1 MEKITYYFFNFEL
14 IQPYLPQLWS
24 GFLLT
29 LAMAVSTVVTG
40 IALGLVLAII
50 RAYQVKAINALI
62 VVFIDVFRA
71 IPQLVVIVVVYFAL
85 PAINITLSPV
95 IATIAGLSLI
105 LAAFSEEIFWGGL
118 GAIARGQWEA
128 ARSTGMSFSQ
138 ALAYVIL
145 PQVLRNSIAP
155 LTNRAIGITKGTAL
169 GSVIAVPELLNVAS
183 SVQST
188 IANPTPMM
196 VSAVLF
202 CLIFLPFVRLT
213 RWLETRFNPV
223 R

>member
-1 MEKITYYFFNFEL
+1 MDQISYYFFNFEL
-14 IQPYLPQLWS
+14 IRPYLPQLRS

-29 LAMAVSTVVTG
+29 LGLALATVFSG
-40 IALGLVLAII
+40 ITLGLVLAVV
-50 RAYQVKAINALI
+50 RAYQIKAINVLM
-62 VVFIDVFRA
+62 VVFVDIFRA
-71 IPQLVVIVVVYFAL
+71 IPQLVVIVVIYFAL
-85 PAINITLSPV
+85 PAIDITLSPV
-95 IATIAGLSLI
+95 VATVVGLSLI
-105 LAAFSEEIFWGGL
+105 LAAFAEEIFWGGM

-128 ARSTGMSFSQ
+128 ARSTGMNFSQ
-138 ALAYVIL
+138 TLAWVIL

-202 CLIFLPFVRLT
+202 CAIFLPFVRLT
-213 RWLETRFNPV
+213 RWLETRFHSAH
-223 R
+223 

>member
-1 MEKITYYFFNFEL
+1 MEKISYYFFNFEL
-14 IQPYLPQLWS
+14 IRPYLPQLWS

-29 LAMAVSTVVTG
+29 LGMAVATVISG
-40 IALGLVLAII
+40 IALGLALAVV
-50 RAYQVKAINALI
+50 RAHQIKPINALI
-62 VVFIDVFRA
+62 VVFIDIFRA

-85 PAINITLSPV
+85 PAAGITLSPV
-95 IATIAGLSLI
+95 VATVTGLALI
-105 LAAFSEEIFWGGL
+105 LAAFAEEIFWGGF

-138 ALAYVIL
+138 ALISVVL
-145 PQVLRNSIAP
+145 PQVLRNNIAP

-213 RWLETRFNPV
+213 RWLETHYNPV

>member
-1 MEKITYYFFNFEL
+1 MEKISYYFFNFEL
-14 IQPYLPQLWS
+14 IRPYLPQLWN

-29 LAMAVSTVVTG
+29 LGMAVATVISG
-40 IALGLVLAII
+40 IALGFALAIV
-50 RAYQVKAINALI
+50 RAYRIKAINALI
-62 VVFIDVFRA
+62 LVFVDIFRA

-85 PAINITLSPV
+85 PAIGITLSPV
-95 IATIAGLSLI
+95 VATVAGLALI
-105 LAAFSEEIFWGGL
+105 LAAYAEEIFWGGM

-128 ARSTGMSFSQ
+128 ARSTGMGFSQ
-138 ALAYVIL
+138 ALAFVIL

-183 SVQST
+183 SVQSA

-202 CLIFLPFVRLT
+202 CLIFLPLVRLT
-213 RWLETRFNPV
+213 RWLEARFNPT

>member
-1 MEKITYYFFNFEL
+1 MEKISYYFFNFEL
-14 IQPYLPQLWS
+14 IRPYLPQLWS

-29 LAMAVSTVVTG
+29 LGMAVATVISG
-40 IALGLVLAII
+40 IALGLALAVV
-50 RAYQVKAINALI
+50 RAHQIKPINALI
-62 VVFIDVFRA
+62 VVFIDIFRA

-85 PAINITLSPV
+85 PAAGITLSPV
-95 IATIAGLSLI
+95 VATVTGLALI
-105 LAAFSEEIFWGGL
+105 LAAFAEEIFWGGF

-138 ALAYVIL
+138 ALISVVL
-145 PQVLRNSIAP
+145 PQVLRNNIAP

-213 RWLETRFNPV
+213 RWLETHFNPV

>member
-1 MEKITYYFFNFEL
+1 MEKISYYFFNFEL
-14 IQPYLPQLWS
+14 IRPYLPQLWS

-29 LAMAVSTVVTG
+29 LGMAVATVVFG
-40 IALGLVLAII
+40 IVLGLALAVV
-50 RAYQVKAINALI
+50 RAYQIKPINALI
-62 VVFIDVFRA
+62 VVFIDIFRA

-85 PAINITLSPV
+85 PAAGITLSPV
-95 IATIAGLSLI
+95 VATVTGLALI
-105 LAAFSEEIFWGGL
+105 LAAFAEEIFWGGL

-138 ALAYVIL
+138 ALISVVL
-145 PQVLRNSIAP
+145 PQVLRNNIAP

-213 RWLETRFNPV
+213 RWLETHFNPV

>member
-1 MEKITYYFFNFEL
+1 MEKISYYFFNFEL
-14 IQPYLPQLWS
+14 IRPYLPQLWS

-29 LAMAVSTVVTG
+29 LGMAVATVVSG
-40 IALGLVLAII
+40 IALGLALAVV
-50 RAYQVKAINALI
+50 RAHQIKPINALI
-62 VVFIDVFRA
+62 VVFIDIFRA

-85 PAINITLSPV
+85 PAAGITLSPV
-95 IATIAGLSLI
+95 VATVTGLALI
-105 LAAFSEEIFWGGL
+105 LAAFAEEIFWGGF

-138 ALAYVIL
+138 ALISVVL
-145 PQVLRNSIAP
+145 PQVLRNNIAP

-213 RWLETRFNPV
+213 RWLETHFNPV

>member
-1 MEKITYYFFNFEL
+1 MEKISYYFFNFEL
-14 IQPYLPQLWS
+14 IRPYLPQLWS

-29 LAMAVSTVVTG
+29 LGMALATVVFG
-40 IALGLVLAII
+40 IVLGLALAVV
-50 RAYQVKAINALI
+50 RAYQIKPVNALI
-62 VVFIDVFRA
+62 VVFIDIFRA

-85 PAINITLSPV
+85 PAAGITLSPV
-95 IATIAGLSLI
+95 VATVTGLALI
-105 LAAFSEEIFWGGL
+105 LAAFAEEIFWGGL
-118 GAIARGQWEA
+118 GSIARGQWEA

-138 ALAYVIL
+138 ALISVVL
-145 PQVLRNSIAP
+145 PQVLRNNIAP

-213 RWLETRFNPV
+213 RWLETHFNPV

>member
-1 MEKITYYFFNFEL
+1 MEKISYYFFNFEL
-14 IQPYLPQLWS
+14 IRPYLPQLWS

-29 LAMAVSTVVTG
+29 LGMAVATVVSG
-40 IALGLVLAII
+40 IALGLALAVV
-50 RAYQVKAINALI
+50 RAHQIKPINALI
-62 VVFIDVFRA
+62 VVFIDIFRA

-85 PAINITLSPV
+85 PAAGITLSPV
-95 IATIAGLSLI
+95 VATVTGLALI
-105 LAAFSEEIFWGGL
+105 LAAFAEEIFWGGF

-138 ALAYVIL
+138 ALISVVL
-145 PQVLRNSIAP
+145 PQVLRNNIAP

-213 RWLETRFNPV
+213 RWLETHFNLV

>member
-1 MEKITYYFFNFEL
+1 MEKISYYFFNFEL
-14 IQPYLPQLWS
+14 IRPYLPQLWS

-29 LAMAVSTVVTG
+29 LGMAVATVISG
-40 IALGLVLAII
+40 IALGLALAVV
-50 RAYQVKAINALI
+50 RAHQIKPINALI
-62 VVFIDVFRA
+62 VVFIDIFRA

-85 PAINITLSPV
+85 PAAGITLSPV
-95 IATIAGLSLI
+95 VATVTGLALI
-105 LAAFSEEIFWGGL
+105 LAAFAEEIFWGGF

-138 ALAYVIL
+138 ALISVVL
-145 PQVLRNSIAP
+145 PQVLRNNIAP
-155 LTNRAIGITKGTAL
+155 LTNRAIGITKGTAQ

-213 RWLETRFNPV
+213 RWLETHFNPV

>member
-1 MEKITYYFFNFEL
+1 MDKISYYFFNFEL
-14 IQPYLPQLWS
+14 IRPYLPQLWS
-24 GFLLT
+24 GFMLT
-29 LAMAVSTVVTG
+29 VGMALATVFSG
-40 IALGLVLAII
+40 IVLGLALAVL
-50 RAYQVKAINALI
+50 RAYQIKAINALM
-62 VVFIDVFRA
+62 VVFIDIFRA
-71 IPQLVVIVVVYFAL
+71 IPQLVVIVVIYFAL
-85 PAINITLSPV
+85 PAIDITLSPAV
-95 IATIAGLSLI
+95 ATVVGLSLI
-105 LAAFSEEIFWGGL
+105 LAAFAEEIFWGGM

-128 ARSTGMSFSQ
+128 ARSTGMNFSQ
-138 ALAYVIL
+138 ALAWVVM

-213 RWLETRFNPV
+213 RWLETRFHTA